1 MKLLKIIRLIT
12 TFYKSFLLASLLVTA
27 CCLGLFW
34 EYGFSIFA
42 AIFWLKINTLAITYY
57 FITSYKSKTFYYYQN
72 LGISKVLLWCTTLIF
87 DFAFFIFLVMAMY
100 TLK

>member
-1 MKLLKIIRLIT
+1 MQLLKTIRIIT

-34 EYGFSIFA
+34 KYGFSIFT
-42 AIFWLKINTLAITYY
+42 AIFWLKITTLAITYY
-57 FITSYKSKTFYYYQN
+57 FITSYKSKEFYYYQN

-87 DFAFFIFLVMAMY
+87 DFAFFIFLVTAMY
-100 TLK
+100 KFK